1 MKKNSEDANV
11 SIFIF
16 SDTTADYPATAPRK
30 DLEIL
35 PMAVHIGNDDYDN
48 ISTFISAKEFYTRMR
63 AGEMGN
69 TAMVQPYMA
78 EAKFEEKLKA
88 GYDVLYLGFSSA
100 LSGTYA
106 GCARVAKELAAK
118 YPERKIA
125 AIDSL
130 NASMG
135 EGLILWYTVN
145 KRDEGASFDELC
157 AYVDHIVEKGVAL
170 FTVDDLT
177 HLARLGRCS
186 KASAMIGTLMN
197 IKPVLHVD
205 EQGRLM
211 PYAKVMSRKKALKAL
226 VDGMEE
232 RMLPAAEQ
240 KKVYIGHGDCI
251 DDANLV
257 KKMVEDRFGIADVE
271 VGDIGPVIGTH
282 TNAGVVAL
290 FFLGNAK

>member
-1 MKKNSEDANV
+1 M

-16 SDTTADYPATAPRK
+16 SDTTADYPADAPRK
-30 DLEIL
+30 DVEIL
-35 PMAVHIGNDDYDN
+35 PMAVRIGNDEYDN
-48 ISTFISAKEFYTRMR
+48 INSFITAKEFYTRMR
-63 AGEMGN
+63 GGEIGN
-69 TAMVQPYMA
+69 TSMVQPFLA
-78 EAKFEEKLKA
+78 QERFEEKLKA
-88 GYDVLYLGFSSA
+88 GYDVLYLAFSSA

-106 GCARVAKELAAK
+106 GCARVAKELAEK
-118 YPERKIA
+118 YPERKIIA
-125 AIDSL
+125 VDSL

-135 EGLILWYTVN
+135 EGLLLWYTVK
-145 KRDEGASFDELC
+145 KRDEGASFEELC
-157 AYVDHIVEKGVAL
+157 EYVKYLVEKGVAL

-186 KASAMIGTLMN
+186 KASAMIGTLMS

-232 RMLPAAEQ
+232 RMLPASEQ
-240 KKVYIGHGDCI
+240 KKVYIGHGDCL

-257 KKMVEDRFGIADVE
+257 KKMIQDRFGIEDVE

-290 FFLGNAK
+290 FFLGNSK

>member
-1 MKKNSEDANV
+1 M

-16 SDTTADYPATAPRK
+16 SDTTADYPADAPRK
-30 DLEIL
+30 DVEIL
-35 PMAVHIGNDDYDN
+35 PMAMRIGNDEYDN
-48 ISTFISAKEFYTRMR
+48 INSFITAKEFYTRMR
-63 AGEMGN
+63 GGEMGN
-69 TAMVQPYMA
+69 TSMVQPFLA
-78 EAKFEEKLKA
+78 QERFEEKLKA
-88 GYDVLYLGFSSA
+88 GYDVLYLAFSSA

-106 GCARVAKELAAK
+106 GCARVAKELAEK
-118 YPERKIA
+118 YPERKIIA
-125 AIDSL
+125 VDSL

-135 EGLILWYTVN
+135 EGLLLWYTVK
-145 KRDEGASFDELC
+145 KRDEGASFEELC
-157 AYVDHIVEKGVAL
+157 EYVKYLVEKGVAL

-232 RMLPAAEQ
+232 RMLPASEQ
-240 KKVYIGHGDCI
+240 KKVYIGHGDCL

-257 KKMVEDRFGIADVE
+257 KKMIQDRFGIEDVE

-290 FFLGNAK
+290 FFLGNSK

>member
-1 MKKNSEDANV
+1 M

-16 SDTTADYPATAPRK
+16 SDTTADYPADAPCK
-30 DLEIL
+30 DVEIL
-35 PMAVHIGNDDYDN
+35 PMAVRIGNDEYDN
-48 ISTFISAKEFYTRMR
+48 INSFITAKEFYTRMR
-63 AGEMGN
+63 GGEMGN
-69 TAMVQPYMA
+69 TSMVQPFLA
-78 EAKFEEKLKA
+78 QERFEEKLKA
-88 GYDVLYLGFSSA
+88 GYDVFYLAFSSA

-106 GCARVAKELAAK
+106 GCARVAKELAEK
-118 YPERKIA
+118 YPERKIIA
-125 AIDSL
+125 VDSL

-135 EGLILWYTVN
+135 EGLLLWYTVK
-145 KRDEGASFDELC
+145 KRDEGASFEELC
-157 AYVDHIVEKGVAL
+157 EYVKYLVEKGVAL

-232 RMLPAAEQ
+232 RMLPASEQ
-240 KKVYIGHGDCI
+240 KKVYIGHGDCL
-251 DDANLV
+251 DDANFV
-257 KKMVEDRFGIADVE
+257 KKMIQDRFGIEDVE

-290 FFLGNAK
+290 FFLGNSK

>member
-1 MKKNSEDANV
+1 M

-16 SDTTADYPATAPRK
+16 SDTTADYPADAPRK
-30 DLEIL
+30 DVEIL
-35 PMAVHIGNDDYDN
+35 PMAVRIGNDEYDN
-48 ISTFISAKEFYTRMR
+48 INSFITAKEFYARMR
-63 AGEMGN
+63 GGEMGN
-69 TAMVQPYMA
+69 TSMVQPFLA
-78 EAKFEEKLKA
+78 QERFEEKLKA
-88 GYDVLYLGFSSA
+88 GYDVLYLAFSSA

-106 GCARVAKELAAK
+106 GCARVAKELAEK
-118 YPERKIA
+118 YPERKIIA
-125 AIDSL
+125 VDSL

-135 EGLILWYTVN
+135 EGLLLWYTVK
-145 KRDEGASFDELC
+145 KRDEGASFEELC
-157 AYVDHIVEKGVAL
+157 EYVKYLVEKGIAL

-232 RMLPAAEQ
+232 RMLPASEQ
-240 KKVYIGHGDCI
+240 KKVYIGHGDCL

-257 KKMVEDRFGIADVE
+257 KKMIQDRFGIEDVE

-290 FFLGNAK
+290 FFLGNSK

>member
-1 MKKNSEDANV
+1 M

-16 SDTTADYPATAPRK
+16 SDTTADYPADAPRK
-30 DLEIL
+30 DVEIL
-35 PMAVHIGNDDYDN
+35 PMAVRIGNDEYDN
-48 ISTFISAKEFYTRMR
+48 INSFITAKEFYARMR
-63 AGEMGN
+63 GGEMGN
-69 TAMVQPYMA
+69 TSMVQPFLA
-78 EAKFEEKLKA
+78 QERFEEKLKA
-88 GYDVLYLGFSSA
+88 GYDVLYLAFSSA

-106 GCARVAKELAAK
+106 GCARVAKELAEK
-118 YPERKIA
+118 YPERKIIA
-125 AIDSL
+125 VDSL

-135 EGLILWYTVN
+135 EGLLLWYTVK
-145 KRDEGASFDELC
+145 KRDEGASFEELC
-157 AYVDHIVEKGVAL
+157 EYVKYLVEKGVAL

-232 RMLPAAEQ
+232 RMLPASEQ
-240 KKVYIGHGDCI
+240 KKVYIGHGDCL
-251 DDANLV
+251 DDANFV
-257 KKMVEDRFGIADVE
+257 KKMIQDRFGIEDVE

-290 FFLGNAK
+290 FFLGNSK

>member
-1 MKKNSEDANV
+1 M

-16 SDTTADYPATAPRK
+16 SDTTADYPADAPRK
-30 DLEIL
+30 DVEIL
-35 PMAVHIGNDDYDN
+35 PMAVRIGNDEYDN
-48 ISTFISAKEFYTRMR
+48 INSFITAKEFYARMR
-63 AGEMGN
+63 GGEMGN
-69 TAMVQPYMA
+69 TSMVQPFLA
-78 EAKFEEKLKA
+78 QERFEEKLKA
-88 GYDVLYLGFSSA
+88 GYDVLYLAFSSA

-106 GCARVAKELAAK
+106 GCARVAKELAEK
-118 YPERKIA
+118 YPERKIIA
-125 AIDSL
+125 VDSL

-135 EGLILWYTVN
+135 EGLLLWYTVK
-145 KRDEGASFDELC
+145 KRDEGASFEELC
-157 AYVDHIVEKGVAL
+157 EYVKYLVEKGVAL

-232 RMLPAAEQ
+232 RMLPASEQ
-240 KKVYIGHGDCI
+240 KKVYIGHGDCL

-257 KKMVEDRFGIADVE
+257 KKMIQDRFGIEDVE

-290 FFLGNAK
+290 FFLGNSK

>member
-1 MKKNSEDANV
+1 M

-16 SDTTADYPATAPRK
+16 SDTTADYPADAPCK
-30 DLEIL
+30 DVEIL
-35 PMAVHIGNDDYDN
+35 PMAVRIGNDEYDN
-48 ISTFISAKEFYTRMR
+48 INSFITAKEFYTRMR
-63 AGEMGN
+63 GGEMGN
-69 TAMVQPYMA
+69 TSMVQPFLA
-78 EAKFEEKLKA
+78 QERFEEKLKA
-88 GYDVLYLGFSSA
+88 GYDVFYLAFSSA

-106 GCARVAKELAAK
+106 GCARVAKELAEK
-118 YPERKIA
+118 YPERKIIA
-125 AIDSL
+125 VDSL

-135 EGLILWYTVN
+135 EGLLLWYTVK
-145 KRDEGASFDELC
+145 KRDEGASFEELC
-157 AYVDHIVEKGVAL
+157 EYVKYLVEKGVAL

-232 RMLPAAEQ
+232 RMLPASEQ
-240 KKVYIGHGDCI
+240 KKVYIGHGDCL
-251 DDANLV
+251 DDANFV
-257 KKMVEDRFGIADVE
+257 KNMIQDRFGIEDVE

-290 FFLGNAK
+290 FFLGNSK

>member
-1 MKKNSEDANV
+1 M

-16 SDTTADYPATAPRK
+16 SDTTADYPADAPRK
-30 DLEIL
+30 DVEIL
-35 PMAVHIGNDDYDN
+35 PMAVRIGNDEYDN
-48 ISTFISAKEFYTRMR
+48 INSFITAEEFYTRMR
-63 AGEMGN
+63 GGEMGN
-69 TAMVQPYMA
+69 TSMVQPFLA
-78 EAKFEEKLKA
+78 QERFEEKLKA
-88 GYDVLYLGFSSA
+88 GYDVLYLAFSSA

-106 GCARVAKELAAK
+106 GCARVAKELAEK
-118 YPERKIA
+118 YPERKIIA
-125 AIDSL
+125 VDSL

-135 EGLILWYTVN
+135 EGLLLWYTVK
-145 KRDEGASFDELC
+145 KRDEGASFEELC
-157 AYVDHIVEKGVAL
+157 EYVKYLVEKGVAL

-232 RMLPAAEQ
+232 RMLPASEQ
-240 KKVYIGHGDCI
+240 KKVYIGHGDCL
-251 DDANLV
+251 DDANFV
-257 KKMVEDRFGIADVE
+257 KKMIQDRFGIEDVE

-290 FFLGNAK
+290 FFLGNSK

>member
-1 MKKNSEDANV
+1 M

-16 SDTTADYPATAPRK
+16 SDTTADYPADAPRK
-30 DLEIL
+30 DVEIL
-35 PMAVHIGNDDYDN
+35 PMAVRIGNDEYDN
-48 ISTFISAKEFYTRMR
+48 INSFITAKEFYTRMR
-63 AGEMGN
+63 GGEMGN
-69 TAMVQPYMA
+69 TSMVQPFLA
-78 EAKFEEKLKA
+78 QERFEEKLKA
-88 GYDVLYLGFSSA
+88 GYDVFYLAFSSA

-106 GCARVAKELAAK
+106 GCARVAKELAEK
-118 YPERKIA
+118 YPERKIIA
-125 AIDSL
+125 VDSL

-135 EGLILWYTVN
+135 EGLLLWYTVK
-145 KRDEGASFDELC
+145 KRDEGASFEELC
-157 AYVDHIVEKGVAL
+157 EYVKYLVEKGVAL

-232 RMLPAAEQ
+232 RMLPASEQ
-240 KKVYIGHGDCI
+240 KKVYLGHGDCL
-251 DDANLV
+251 DAANLV
-257 KKMVEDRFGIADVE
+257 KKMIQDRFGIEDVE

-290 FFLGNAK
+290 FFLGNSK

>member
-1 MKKNSEDANV
+1 M

-16 SDTTADYPATAPRK
+16 SDTTADYPADAPRK
-30 DLEIL
+30 DVEIL
-35 PMAVHIGNDDYDN
+35 PMAVRIGNDEYDN
-48 ISTFISAKEFYTRMR
+48 INSFITAKEFYTRMR
-63 AGEMGN
+63 GGEMGN
-69 TAMVQPYMA
+69 TSMVQPFLA
-78 EAKFEEKLKA
+78 QERFEEKLKA
-88 GYDVLYLGFSSA
+88 GYDVLYLAFSSA

-106 GCARVAKELAAK
+106 GCARVAKELAEK
-118 YPERKIA
+118 YPERKIIA
-125 AIDSL
+125 VDSL

-135 EGLILWYTVN
+135 EGLLLWYTVK
-145 KRDEGASFDELC
+145 KRDEGASFEELC
-157 AYVDHIVEKGVAL
+157 EYVKYLVEKGVAL

-186 KASAMIGTLMN
+186 KASAMIGTLMS

-232 RMLPAAEQ
+232 RMLPASEQ
-240 KKVYIGHGDCI
+240 KKVYIGHGDCL

-257 KKMVEDRFGIADVE
+257 KKMIQDRFGIEDVE

-290 FFLGNAK
+290 FFLGNSK

>member
-1 MKKNSEDANV
+1 M

-16 SDTTADYPATAPRK
+16 SDTTADYPADAPRK
-30 DLEIL
+30 DVEIL
-35 PMAVHIGNDDYDN
+35 PMAVRIGNDEYDN
-48 ISTFISAKEFYTRMR
+48 INSFITAKEFYTRMR
-63 AGEMGN
+63 GGEMGN
-69 TAMVQPYMA
+69 TSMVQPFLA
-78 EAKFEEKLKA
+78 QERFEEKLKA
-88 GYDVLYLGFSSA
+88 GYDVFYLAFSSA

-106 GCARVAKELAAK
+106 GCARVAKELAEK
-118 YPERKIA
+118 YPEREIIA
-125 AIDSL
+125 VGSL
-130 NASMG
+130 YASMG
-135 EGLILWYTVN
+135 EGLLLWSTVK
-145 KRDEGASFDELC
+145 KRDEGASFEELC
-157 AYVDHIVEKGVAL
+157 EYVKYLVEKGVAL

-232 RMLPAAEQ
+232 RMLPASEQ
-240 KKVYIGHGDCI
+240 KKVYIGHGDCL

-257 KKMVEDRFGIADVE
+257 KKMIQDRFGIEDVE

-290 FFLGNAK
+290 FFLGNSK

>member
-1 MKKNSEDANV
+1 M

-16 SDTTADYPATAPRK
+16 SDTTADYPADAPRK
-30 DLEIL
+30 DVEIL
-35 PMAVHIGNDDYDN
+35 PMAVRIGNDEYDN
-48 ISTFISAKEFYTRMR
+48 INSFITAKEFYTRMR
-63 AGEMGN
+63 GGEMGN
-69 TAMVQPYMA
+69 TSMVQPFLA
-78 EAKFEEKLKA
+78 QERFEEKLKA
-88 GYDVLYLGFSSA
+88 GYDVFYLAFSSA

-106 GCARVAKELAAK
+106 GCARVAKELAEK
-118 YPERKIA
+118 YPERKIIA
-125 AIDSL
+125 VDSL

-135 EGLILWYTVN
+135 EGLLLWYTVK

-157 AYVDHIVEKGVAL
+157 EYVKYLVEKGVAL

-232 RMLPAAEQ
+232 RMLPASEQ
-240 KKVYIGHGDCI
+240 KKVYIGHGDCL

-257 KKMVEDRFGIADVE
+257 KKMIQDRFGIEDVE

-290 FFLGNAK
+290 FFLGNSK

>member
-1 MKKNSEDANV
+1 M

-16 SDTTADYPATAPRK
+16 SDTTADYPADAPRK
-30 DLEIL
+30 DVEIL
-35 PMAVHIGNDDYDN
+35 PMAVRIGNDEYDN
-48 ISTFISAKEFYTRMR
+48 INSFITAKEFYTRMR
-63 AGEMGN
+63 GGEMGN
-69 TAMVQPYMA
+69 TSMVQPFLA
-78 EAKFEEKLKA
+78 QERFEEKLKA
-88 GYDVLYLGFSSA
+88 GYDVLYLAFSSA

-106 GCARVAKELAAK
+106 GCARVAKELAEK
-118 YPERKIA
+118 YPKRKIIA
-125 AIDSL
+125 VDSL

-135 EGLILWYTVN
+135 EGLLLWYTVK
-145 KRDEGASFDELC
+145 KRDEGASFEELC
-157 AYVDHIVEKGVAL
+157 EYVKYLVEKGVAL

-186 KASAMIGTLMN
+186 KASAMIGTLMS

-232 RMLPAAEQ
+232 RMLPASEQ
-240 KKVYIGHGDCI
+240 KKVYIGHGDCL

-257 KKMVEDRFGIADVE
+257 KKMIQDRFGIEDVE

-290 FFLGNAK
+290 FFLGNSK

>member
-1 MKKNSEDANV
+1 M

-16 SDTTADYPATAPRK
+16 SDTTADYPADAPRK
-30 DLEIL
+30 DVEIL
-35 PMAVHIGNDDYDN
+35 PMAVRIGNDEYDN
-48 ISTFISAKEFYTRMR
+48 INSFITAKEFYARMR
-63 AGEMGN
+63 GGEMGN
-69 TAMVQPYMA
+69 TSMVQPFLA
-78 EAKFEEKLKA
+78 QERFEEKLKA
-88 GYDVLYLGFSSA
+88 GYDVLYLAFSSA

-106 GCARVAKELAAK
+106 GCARVAKELAEK
-118 YPERKIA
+118 YPERKIIA
-125 AIDSL
+125 VDSL

-135 EGLILWYTVN
+135 EGLLLWYTVK
-145 KRDEGASFDELC
+145 KRDEGASFEELC
-157 AYVDHIVEKGVAL
+157 EYVKYLVEKGVAL

-232 RMLPAAEQ
+232 RMLPASEQ
-240 KKVYIGHGDCI
+240 KKVYIGHGDCL

-257 KKMVEDRFGIADVE
+257 KKMIQDRFGIEDIE

-290 FFLGNAK
+290 FFLGNSK

>member
-1 MKKNSEDANV
+1 M

-16 SDTTADYPATAPRK
+16 SDTTADYPADAPRK
-30 DLEIL
+30 DVEIL
-35 PMAVHIGNDDYDN
+35 PMAVRIGNDEYDN
-48 ISTFISAKEFYTRMR
+48 INSFITAKEFYTRMR
-63 AGEMGN
+63 GGEMGN
-69 TAMVQPYMA
+69 TSMVQPFLA
-78 EAKFEEKLKA
+78 QERFAEKLKA
-88 GYDVLYLGFSSA
+88 GYDVFYLAFSSA

-106 GCARVAKELAAK
+106 GCARVAKELAEK
-118 YPERKIA
+118 YPERKIIA
-125 AIDSL
+125 VDSL

-135 EGLILWYTVN
+135 EGLLLWYTVK
-145 KRDEGASFDELC
+145 KRDEGASFEELC
-157 AYVDHIVEKGVAL
+157 EYVKYLVEKGVAL

-186 KASAMIGTLMN
+186 KASAMIGTLMS

-232 RMLPAAEQ
+232 RMLPASEQ
-240 KKVYIGHGDCI
+240 KKVYIGHGDCL
-251 DDANLV
+251 DDANFV
-257 KKMVEDRFGIADVE
+257 KKMIQDRFGIEDVE

-290 FFLGNAK
+290 FFLGNSK

>member
-1 MKKNSEDANV
+1 M

-16 SDTTADYPATAPRK
+16 SDTTADYPADAPRK
-30 DLEIL
+30 DVEIL
-35 PMAVHIGNDDYDN
+35 PMAVRIGNDEYDN
-48 ISTFISAKEFYTRMR
+48 INSFITAKEFYTRMR
-63 AGEMGN
+63 GGEMGN
-69 TAMVQPYMA
+69 TSMVQPFLA
-78 EAKFEEKLKA
+78 QERFEEKLKA
-88 GYDVLYLGFSSA
+88 GYDVFYLAFSSA

-106 GCARVAKELAAK
+106 GCARVAKELAEK
-118 YPERKIA
+118 YPERKIIA
-125 AIDSL
+125 VDSL

-135 EGLILWYTVN
+135 EGLLLWYTVK
-145 KRDEGASFDELC
+145 KRDEGASFEELC
-157 AYVDHIVEKGVAL
+157 EYVKYLVEKGVAL

-186 KASAMIGTLMN
+186 KASAMIGTLMS

-232 RMLPAAEQ
+232 RMLPASEQ
-240 KKVYIGHGDCI
+240 KKVYIGHGDCL

-257 KKMVEDRFGIADVE
+257 KKMIQDRFGIEDVE

-290 FFLGNAK
+290 FFLGNSK

>member
-1 MKKNSEDANV
+1 M

-16 SDTTADYPATAPRK
+16 SDTTADYPADAPRK
-30 DLEIL
+30 DVEIL
-35 PMAVHIGNDDYDN
+35 PMAVRIGNDEYDN
-48 ISTFISAKEFYTRMR
+48 INSFITAKEFYTRMR
-63 AGEMGN
+63 GGEMGN
-69 TAMVQPYMA
+69 TSMVQPFLA
-78 EAKFEEKLKA
+78 QERFEEKLKA
-88 GYDVLYLGFSSA
+88 GYDVFYLAFSSA

-106 GCARVAKELAAK
+106 GCARVAKELAEK
-118 YPERKIA
+118 YPERKIIA
-125 AIDSL
+125 VDSL

-135 EGLILWYTVN
+135 EGLLLWYTVK
-145 KRDEGASFDELC
+145 KRDEGASFEELC
-157 AYVDHIVEKGVAL
+157 EYVKYLVEKGVAL

-186 KASAMIGTLMN
+186 KASAMIGTLMS

-232 RMLPAAEQ
+232 RMLPASEQ
-240 KKVYIGHGDCI
+240 KKVYIGHGDCL

-257 KKMVEDRFGIADVE
+257 KKRIQDRFGIEDVE

-290 FFLGNAK
+290 FFLGNSK

>member
-1 MKKNSEDANV
+1 M

-16 SDTTADYPATAPRK
+16 SDTTADYPADAPRK
-30 DLEIL
+30 DVEIL
-35 PMAVHIGNDDYDN
+35 PMAMRIGNDEYDN
-48 ISTFISAKEFYTRMR
+48 INSFITAKEFYTRMR
-63 AGEMGN
+63 GGEMGN
-69 TAMVQPYMA
+69 TSMVQPFLA
-78 EAKFEEKLKA
+78 QERFEEKLKA
-88 GYDVLYLGFSSA
+88 GYDVFYLAFSSA

-106 GCARVAKELAAK
+106 GCARVAKELAEK
-118 YPERKIA
+118 YPERKIIA
-125 AIDSL
+125 VDSL

-135 EGLILWYTVN
+135 EGLLLWYTVK
-145 KRDEGASFDELC
+145 KRDEGASFEELC
-157 AYVDHIVEKGVAL
+157 EYVKYLVEKGVAL

-232 RMLPAAEQ
+232 RMLPASEQ
-240 KKVYIGHGDCI
+240 KKVYIGHGDCL
-251 DDANLV
+251 DDANFV
-257 KKMVEDRFGIADVE
+257 KKMIQDRFGIEDVE

-290 FFLGNAK
+290 FFLGNSK

>member
-1 MKKNSEDANV
+1 M

-16 SDTTADYPATAPRK
+16 SDTTADYPADAPRK
-30 DLEIL
+30 DVEIL
-35 PMAVHIGNDDYDN
+35 PMAVRIGNDEYDN
-48 ISTFISAKEFYTRMR
+48 INSFITAKEFYTRMR
-63 AGEMGN
+63 GGEMGN
-69 TAMVQPYMA
+69 TSMVQPFLA
-78 EAKFEEKLKA
+78 QERFEEKLKA
-88 GYDVLYLGFSSA
+88 GYDVFYLAFSSA

-106 GCARVAKELAAK
+106 GCARVAKELAEK
-118 YPERKIA
+118 YPERKIIA
-125 AIDSL
+125 VDSL

-135 EGLILWYTVN
+135 EGLLLWYTVK
-145 KRDEGASFDELC
+145 KRDEGASFEELC
-157 AYVDHIVEKGVAL
+157 EYVKYLVEKGVAL

-232 RMLPAAEQ
+232 RMLPASEQ
-240 KKVYIGHGDCI
+240 KKVYIGHGDCL

-257 KKMVEDRFGIADVE
+257 KKMIQDRFGIEYVE

-290 FFLGNAK
+290 FFLGNSK

>member
-1 MKKNSEDANV
+1 M

-16 SDTTADYPATAPRK
+16 SDTTADYPADAPRK
-30 DLEIL
+30 DVEIL
-35 PMAVHIGNDDYDN
+35 PMAVRIGNDEYDN
-48 ISTFISAKEFYTRMR
+48 INSFITAKEFYTRMR
-63 AGEMGN
+63 GGEMGN
-69 TAMVQPYMA
+69 TSMVQPFLA
-78 EAKFEEKLKA
+78 QERFEEKLKA
-88 GYDVLYLGFSSA
+88 GYDVLYLAFSSA

-106 GCARVAKELAAK
+106 GCARVAKELAEK
-118 YPERKIA
+118 YPERKIIA
-125 AIDSL
+125 VDSL

-135 EGLILWYTVN
+135 EGLLLWYTVK
-145 KRDEGASFDELC
+145 KRDEGASFEELC
-157 AYVDHIVEKGVAL
+157 EYVKYLVEKGVAL

-232 RMLPAAEQ
+232 RMLPASEQ
-240 KKVYIGHGDCI
+240 KKVYIGHGDCL
-251 DDANLV
+251 DDANFV
-257 KKMVEDRFGIADVE
+257 KKMIQDRFGIEDVE

-290 FFLGNAK
+290 FFLGNSK

>member
-1 MKKNSEDANV
+1 M

-16 SDTTADYPATAPRK
+16 SDTTADYPADAPRK
-30 DLEIL
+30 DVEIL
-35 PMAVHIGNDDYDN
+35 PMAVRIGNDEYDN
-48 ISTFISAKEFYTRMR
+48 INSFITAKEFYTRMR
-63 AGEMGN
+63 GGEMGN
-69 TAMVQPYMA
+69 TSMVQPFLA
-78 EAKFEEKLKA
+78 QERFEEKLKA
-88 GYDVLYLGFSSA
+88 GYDVLYLAFSSA

-106 GCARVAKELAAK
+106 GCARVAKELAEK
-118 YPERKIA
+118 YPERKIIA
-125 AIDSL
+125 VDSL

-135 EGLILWYTVN
+135 EGLLLWYTVK
-145 KRDEGASFDELC
+145 KRDEGASFEELC
-157 AYVDHIVEKGVAL
+157 EYVKYLVEKGVAL

-232 RMLPAAEQ
+232 RMLPASEQ
-240 KKVYIGHGDCI
+240 KKVYIGHGDCF
-251 DDANLV
+251 DDANFV
-257 KKMVEDRFGIADVE
+257 KKMIQDRFGIEDVE

-290 FFLGNAK
+290 FFLGNSK

>member
-1 MKKNSEDANV
+1 M

-16 SDTTADYPATAPRK
+16 SDTTADYPADAPRK
-30 DLEIL
+30 DVEIL
-35 PMAVHIGNDDYDN
+35 PMAVRIGNDVYDN
-48 ISTFISAKEFYTRMR
+48 SNSFITAKEFYTRMR
-63 AGEMGN
+63 GGEMGN
-69 TAMVQPYMA
+69 TSMVQPFLA
-78 EAKFEEKLKA
+78 QERFEEKLKA
-88 GYDVLYLGFSSA
+88 GYDVLYLAFSSA

-106 GCARVAKELAAK
+106 GCARVAKELAEK
-118 YPERKIA
+118 YPERKIIA
-125 AIDSL
+125 VDSL

-135 EGLILWYTVN
+135 EGLLLWYTVK
-145 KRDEGASFDELC
+145 KRDEGASFEELC
-157 AYVDHIVEKGVAL
+157 EYVKYLVEKGVAL

-232 RMLPAAEQ
+232 RMLPASEQ
-240 KKVYIGHGDCI
+240 KKVYIGHGDCL
-251 DDANLV
+251 DDANFV
-257 KKMVEDRFGIADVE
+257 KKMIQDRFGIEDVE

-290 FFLGNAK
+290 FFLGNSK

>member
-1 MKKNSEDANV
+1 M

-16 SDTTADYPATAPRK
+16 SDTTADYPADAPRK
-30 DLEIL
+30 DVEIL
-35 PMAVHIGNDDYDN
+35 PMAVRIGNDEYDN
-48 ISTFISAKEFYTRMR
+48 INSFITAKEFYTRMR
-63 AGEMGN
+63 GGEMGN
-69 TAMVQPYMA
+69 TSMVQPFLA
-78 EAKFEEKLKA
+78 QERFEEKLKA
-88 GYDVLYLGFSSA
+88 GYDVFYLAFSSA

-106 GCARVAKELAAK
+106 GCARVAKELAEK
-118 YPERKIA
+118 YPERKIIA
-125 AIDSL
+125 VDSL

-135 EGLILWYTVN
+135 EGLLLWYTVK
-145 KRDEGASFDELC
+145 KRDEGASFEELC
-157 AYVDHIVEKGVAL
+157 EYVKYLVEKGVAL

-211 PYAKVMSRKKALKAL
+211 PYAKVMSRKKALKAP

-232 RMLPAAEQ
+232 RMLPASEQ
-240 KKVYIGHGDCI
+240 KKVSIGHGARL

-257 KKMVEDRFGIADVE
+257 KKMIQDRFGIEDVE

-290 FFLGNAK
+290 FFLGNSK

>member
-1 MKKNSEDANV
+1 M

-16 SDTTADYPATAPRK
+16 SDTTSDYPADAPRK
-30 DLEIL
+30 DVEIL
-35 PMAVHIGNDDYDN
+35 PMAVRIGNDEYDN
-48 ISTFISAKEFYTRMR
+48 INSFITAKEFYTRMR
-63 AGEMGN
+63 GGEMGN
-69 TAMVQPYMA
+69 TSMVQPFLA
-78 EAKFEEKLKA
+78 QERFEEKLKA
-88 GYDVLYLGFSSA
+88 GYDVLYLAFSSA

-106 GCARVAKELAAK
+106 GCARVAKELAEK
-118 YPERKIA
+118 YPERKIIA
-125 AIDSL
+125 VDSL

-135 EGLILWYTVN
+135 EGLLLWYTVK
-145 KRDEGASFDELC
+145 KRDEGASFEELC
-157 AYVDHIVEKGVAL
+157 EYVKYLVEKGVAL

-232 RMLPAAEQ
+232 RMLPASEQ
-240 KKVYIGHGDCI
+240 KKVYIGHGDCL
-251 DDANLV
+251 DDANFV
-257 KKMVEDRFGIADVE
+257 KKMIQDRFGIEDVE

-290 FFLGNAK
+290 FFLGNSK

>member
-1 MKKNSEDANV
+1 M

-16 SDTTADYPATAPRK
+16 SDTTADYPADAPRK
-30 DLEIL
+30 DVEIL
-35 PMAVHIGNDDYDN
+35 PMAVRIGNDEYDN
-48 ISTFISAKEFYTRMR
+48 INSFITAKEFYTRMR
-63 AGEMGN
+63 GGEMGN
-69 TAMVQPYMA
+69 TSMVQPFLA
-78 EAKFEEKLKA
+78 QERFEEKLKA
-88 GYDVLYLGFSSA
+88 GYDVFYLAFSSA

-106 GCARVAKELAAK
+106 GCARVTKELAEK
-118 YPERKIA
+118 YPERKIIA
-125 AIDSL
+125 VDSL

-135 EGLILWYTVN
+135 EGLLLWYTVK
-145 KRDEGASFDELC
+145 KRDEGASFEELC
-157 AYVDHIVEKGVAL
+157 EYVKYLVEKGVAL

-232 RMLPAAEQ
+232 RMLPASEQ
-240 KKVYIGHGDCI
+240 KKVYIGHGDCL

-257 KKMVEDRFGIADVE
+257 KKMIQDRFGIEDVE

-290 FFLGNAK
+290 FFLGNSK

>member
-1 MKKNSEDANV
+1 M

-16 SDTTADYPATAPRK
+16 SDTTADYPADAPRK
-30 DLEIL
+30 DVEIL
-35 PMAVHIGNDDYDN
+35 PMAVRIGNDEYDN
-48 ISTFISAKEFYTRMR
+48 INSFITAKEFYARMR
-63 AGEMGN
+63 GGEMGN
-69 TAMVQPYMA
+69 TSMVQPFLA
-78 EAKFEEKLKA
+78 QERFEEKLKA
-88 GYDVLYLGFSSA
+88 GYDVFYLAFSSA

-106 GCARVAKELAAK
+106 GCARVAKELAEK
-118 YPERKIA
+118 YPERKIIA
-125 AIDSL
+125 VDSL

-135 EGLILWYTVN
+135 EGLLLWYTVK
-145 KRDEGASFDELC
+145 KRDEGASFEELC
-157 AYVDHIVEKGVAL
+157 EYVKYLVEKGVAL

-232 RMLPAAEQ
+232 RMLPASEQ
-240 KKVYIGHGDCI
+240 KKVYIGHGDCL

-257 KKMVEDRFGIADVE
+257 KKMIQDRFGIEDVE

-290 FFLGNAK
+290 FFLGNSK

>member
-1 MKKNSEDANV
+1 M

-16 SDTTADYPATAPRK
+16 SDTTADYPADAPRK
-30 DLEIL
+30 DVEIL
-35 PMAVHIGNDDYDN
+35 PMAVRIGNDEYDN
-48 ISTFISAKEFYTRMR
+48 INSFITAKEFYTRMR
-63 AGEMGN
+63 GGEMGN
-69 TAMVQPYMA
+69 TSMVQPFLA
-78 EAKFEEKLKA
+78 QERFEEKLKA
-88 GYDVLYLGFSSA
+88 GYDVLYLAFSSA

-106 GCARVAKELAAK
+106 GCARVAKELAEK
-118 YPERKIA
+118 YPERKIIA
-125 AIDSL
+125 VDSL

-135 EGLILWYTVN
+135 EGLLLWYTVK
-145 KRDEGASFDELC
+145 KRDEGASFEELC
-157 AYVDHIVEKGVAL
+157 EYVKYLVEKGVAL

-232 RMLPAAEQ
+232 RMLPASEQ
-240 KKVYIGHGDCI
+240 KKVYIGHGDCL

-257 KKMVEDRFGIADVE
+257 KKMIQDRFGIEDVE

-290 FFLGNAK
+290 FFLGNSK

>member
-1 MKKNSEDANV
+1 M

-16 SDTTADYPATAPRK
+16 SDTTADYPADAPRK
-30 DLEIL
+30 DVEIL
-35 PMAVHIGNDDYDN
+35 PMAVRIGNDEYDN
-48 ISTFISAKEFYTRMR
+48 INSFITAKEFYTRMR
-63 AGEMGN
+63 GGEMGN
-69 TAMVQPYMA
+69 TSMVQPFLA
-78 EAKFEEKLKA
+78 QERFEEKLKA
-88 GYDVLYLGFSSA
+88 GYDVLYLAFSSA

-106 GCARVAKELAAK
+106 GCARVAKELAEK
-118 YPERKIA
+118 YPERKII

-135 EGLILWYTVN
+135 EGLLLWYTVK
-145 KRDEGASFDELC
+145 KRDEGASFEELC
-157 AYVDHIVEKGVAL
+157 EYVKYLVEKGVAL

-186 KASAMIGTLMN
+186 KASAMIGTLMS

-232 RMLPAAEQ
+232 RMLPASEQ
-240 KKVYIGHGDCI
+240 KKVYIGHGDCL

-257 KKMVEDRFGIADVE
+257 KKMIQDRFGIEDVE

-290 FFLGNAK
+290 FFLGNSK

>member
-1 MKKNSEDANV
+1 M

-16 SDTTADYPATAPRK
+16 SDTTADYPADAPRK
-30 DLEIL
+30 DVEIL
-35 PMAVHIGNDDYDN
+35 PMAVRIGNDEYDN
-48 ISTFISAKEFYTRMR
+48 INSFITAKEFYTRMR
-63 AGEMGN
+63 GGEMGN
-69 TAMVQPYMA
+69 TSMVQPFLA
-78 EAKFEEKLKA
+78 QERFEEKLKA
-88 GYDVLYLGFSSA
+88 GYDVFYLAFSSA

-106 GCARVAKELAAK
+106 GCARVAKELAEK
-118 YPERKIA
+118 YPERKIIA
-125 AIDSL
+125 VDSL

-135 EGLILWYTVN
+135 EGLLLWYTVK
-145 KRDEGASFDELC
+145 KRDEGASFEELC
-157 AYVDHIVEKGVAL
+157 EYVKYLVEKGVAL

-232 RMLPAAEQ
+232 RMLPASEQ
-240 KKVYIGHGDCI
+240 KKIYIGHGDCL
-251 DDANLV
+251 DDANFV
-257 KKMVEDRFGIADVE
+257 KKMIQDRFGIEDVE

-290 FFLGNAK
+290 FFLGNSK

>member
-1 MKKNSEDANV
+1 M

-16 SDTTADYPATAPRK
+16 SDTTADYPADAPRK
-30 DLEIL
+30 DVEIL
-35 PMAVHIGNDDYDN
+35 PMAVRIGNDEYDN
-48 ISTFISAKEFYTRMR
+48 INSFITAKEFYTRMR
-63 AGEMGN
+63 GGEMGN
-69 TAMVQPYMA
+69 TSMVQPFLA
-78 EAKFEEKLKA
+78 QERFEEKLKA
-88 GYDVLYLGFSSA
+88 GYDVLYLAFSSA

-106 GCARVAKELAAK
+106 GCARVAKELAEK
-118 YPERKIA
+118 YPERKIIA
-125 AIDSL
+125 VDSL

-135 EGLILWYTVN
+135 EGLLLWYTVK
-145 KRDEGASFDELC
+145 KRDEGASFEELC
-157 AYVDHIVEKGVAL
+157 EYVKYLVEKGVAL

-186 KASAMIGTLMN
+186 KASAMIGTLMS

-232 RMLPAAEQ
+232 RMLPASEQ
-240 KKVYIGHGDCI
+240 KKVYIGHGDCL

-257 KKMVEDRFGIADVE
+257 KKMIQDRFGIEDVE
-271 VGDIGPVIGTH
+271 VGDIGPGIGTH

-290 FFLGNAK
+290 FFLGNSK

>member
-1 MKKNSEDANV
+1 M

-16 SDTTADYPATAPRK
+16 SDTTADYPADAPRK
-30 DLEIL
+30 DVEIL
-35 PMAVHIGNDDYDN
+35 PMAVRIGNDEYDN
-48 ISTFISAKEFYTRMR
+48 INSFITAKEFYTRMR
-63 AGEMGN
+63 GGEMGN
-69 TAMVQPYMA
+69 TSMVQPFLA
-78 EAKFEEKLKA
+78 QERFEEKLKA
-88 GYDVLYLGFSSA
+88 GYDVFYLAFSSA

-106 GCARVAKELAAK
+106 GCARVAKELAEK
-118 YPERKIA
+118 YPERKIIA
-125 AIDSL
+125 VDSL

-135 EGLILWYTVN
+135 EGLLLWYTVK
-145 KRDEGASFDELC
+145 KRDEGASFEELC
-157 AYVDHIVEKGVAL
+157 EYVKYLVEKGVAL

-232 RMLPAAEQ
+232 RMLPVSEQ
-240 KKVYIGHGDCI
+240 KKVYIGHGDCL

-257 KKMVEDRFGIADVE
+257 KKMIQDRFGIEDVE

-290 FFLGNAK
+290 FFLGNSK

>member
-1 MKKNSEDANV
+1 M

-16 SDTTADYPATAPRK
+16 SDTTADYPADAPRK
-30 DLEIL
+30 DVEIL
-35 PMAVHIGNDDYDN
+35 PMAVRIGNDEYDN
-48 ISTFISAKEFYTRMR
+48 INSFITAKEFYTRMR
-63 AGEMGN
+63 GGEMGN
-69 TAMVQPYMA
+69 TSMVQPFLA
-78 EAKFEEKLKA
+78 QERFEEKLKA
-88 GYDVLYLGFSSA
+88 GYDVLYLAFSSA
-100 LSGTYA
+100 LSGTDA
-106 GCARVAKELAAK
+106 GCARVAKELAEK
-118 YPERKIA
+118 YPERKIIA
-125 AIDSL
+125 VDSL

-135 EGLILWYTVN
+135 EGLLLWYTVK
-145 KRDEGASFDELC
+145 KRDEGASFEELC
-157 AYVDHIVEKGVAL
+157 EYVKYLVEKGVAL

-232 RMLPAAEQ
+232 RMLPASEQ
-240 KKVYIGHGDCI
+240 KKVYIGHGDCL

-257 KKMVEDRFGIADVE
+257 KKMIQDRFGIEDVE

-290 FFLGNAK
+290 FFLGNSK

>member
-1 MKKNSEDANV
+1 M

-16 SDTTADYPATAPRK
+16 SDTTADYPADAPRK
-30 DLEIL
+30 DVEIL
-35 PMAVHIGNDDYDN
+35 PMAVRIGNDEYDN
-48 ISTFISAKEFYTRMR
+48 INSFITAKEFYTRMR
-63 AGEMGN
+63 GGEMGN
-69 TAMVQPYMA
+69 TSMVQPFLA
-78 EAKFEEKLKA
+78 QERFEEKLKA
-88 GYDVLYLGFSSA
+88 GYDVLYLAFSSA

-106 GCARVAKELAAK
+106 GCARVAKELAEK
-118 YPERKIA
+118 YPERKIIA
-125 AIDSL
+125 VDSL

-135 EGLILWYTVN
+135 EGLLLWYTVK
-145 KRDEGASFDELC
+145 KRDEGASFEELC
-157 AYVDHIVEKGVAL
+157 EYVKYLVEKGVAL

-232 RMLPAAEQ
+232 RMLPAFEQ
-240 KKVYIGHGDCI
+240 KKVYIGHGDCL
-251 DDANLV
+251 DDANFV
-257 KKMVEDRFGIADVE
+257 KKMIQDRFGIEDVE

-290 FFLGNAK
+290 FFLGNSK